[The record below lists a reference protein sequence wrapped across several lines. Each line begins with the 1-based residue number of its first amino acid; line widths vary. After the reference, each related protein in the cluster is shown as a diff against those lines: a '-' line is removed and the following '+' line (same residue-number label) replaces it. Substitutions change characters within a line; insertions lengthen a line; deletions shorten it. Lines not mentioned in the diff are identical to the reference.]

1 MNALTPFTQ
10 ENKPRLDQ
18 RRKPALRPAIAG
30 VTLAALVIAGSFVIL
45 RKPATSQAAALPPT
59 VAVATP
65 LLRRVSEWDDYVGR
79 FEAIRTVEVR
89 PRVSGQITAIHFT
102 DGAMVRE
109 GQLLFSIDR
118 RLFAAAFAEAKAG
131 LASAHSEAALAQADL
146 ARAQKLSED
155 EAVSQSE
162 LDRLRARVQA
172 SQANVAGAQARVEA
186 RALELGFTEVRAPIS
201 GRVSN
206 RRVDAGNLVMA
217 GEGAGA
223 PLTTINA
230 LDPIYLSFDASE
242 ALLLKAKRAG
252 AERAPPVVDVRLQDE
267 ADFRWHGRVDFTDNG
282 LDPRSG
288 TIRLRATIRNPSLF
302 LTPGMFGSLRMAS
315 GQVVNALLVPD
326 AAIQTDQM
334 RKTVLTVA
342 ADGTVVAKPVELGP
356 LVDGLRIV
364 RSGLNPSD
372 RVVVTGVQLAAPGS
386 KVTTKPGR
394 ITPVALPP
402 TPSTP
407 TSSSQATFAS

>member
-1 MNALTPFTQ
+1 MNALTPFIEQ
-10 ENKPRLDQ
+10 QKSRIDQ
-18 RRKPALRPAIAG
+18 RRRPALRP
-30 VTLAALVIAGSFVIL
+30 VIAVSTLLVLTCAGAFFVV
-45 RKPATSQAAALPPT
+45 RKPAVSQAAVSAPT

-65 LLRRVSEWDDYVGR
+65 LQRRVSEWDDYVGR
-79 FEAIRTVEVR
+79 FEAMQTVEVR
-89 PRVSGQITAIHFT
+89 PRVSGQITAVHFT
-102 DGAMVRE
+102 DGAMVRQ
-109 GQLLFSIDR
+109 GQLLFTIDR
-118 RLFAAAFAEAKAG
+118 RPFEAALAEAKAG
-131 LASAHSEAALAQADL
+131 LASARSEALLAQADL
-146 ARAQKLSED
+146 TRAQKLGDD

-172 SQANVAGAQARVEA
+172 SQASVAGAQARVEA

-217 GEGAGA
+217 GQGGGA

-242 ALLLKAKRAG
+242 ALLLKAKRAN
-252 AERAPPVVDVRLQDE
+252 ADRTPPMVDVRLQDE

-288 TIRLRATIRNPSLF
+288 TIRLRATIHNPSLF

-315 GQVVNALLVPD
+315 GQVADALLVPD
-326 AAIQTDQM
+326 AAIQTDQA
-334 RKTVLTVA
+334 RKIVLTVA
-342 ADGTVVAKPVELGP
+342 ADGTVTAKPVELGP
-356 LVDGLRIV
+356 VIDGLRIV
-364 RSGLNPSD
+364 RSGLAPSD
-372 RVVVTGVQLAAPGS
+372 RVVVSGVQLAAPGS

-394 ITPVALPP
+394 IVPVAAPP
-402 TPSTP
+402 ASSAP